1 MILAVGLTGAVASGV
16 LAYRTGGPYGDRNDV
31 DPRLRRVYDPGT
43 GKLTMVAFA
52 ADGSLRIDHWCEM
65 DGERLVRMD
74 VDENADGVPDRR
86 EHYRPGEKLER
97 TEVALPLI
105 AAALFAMV
113 AASVVVV
120 GQGQGQAKV
129 TLCHKGKNTLTV
141 AESAAPAHYAHG
153 DIPGPCPASPS
164 K

>member
-1 MILAVGLTGAVASGV
+1 MK
-16 LAYRTGGPYGDRNDV
+16 RN
-31 DPRLRRVYDPGT
+31 
-43 GKLTMVAFA
+43 
-52 ADGSLRIDHWCEM
+52 
-65 DGERLVRMD
+65 
-74 VDENADGVPDRR
+74 
-86 EHYRPGEKLER
+86 
-97 TEVALPLI
+97 VALPLI

-141 AESAAPAHYAHG
+141 ATPAASAHYAHG
-153 DIPGPCPASPS
+153 DSAGPCPASPY